1 MQFSTTVAKTF
12 SIWTEI
18 KKAIPTSE
26 LISLPGN
33 TAVKPAEHSE
43 SFPALEMSV
52 QV

>member
-1 MQFSTTVAKTF
+1 MAKTF

-26 LISLPGN
+26 LIPLPGN
-33 TAVKPAEHSE
+33 AAVKLAKHSE
-43 SFPALEMSV
+43 LFPALEMRV